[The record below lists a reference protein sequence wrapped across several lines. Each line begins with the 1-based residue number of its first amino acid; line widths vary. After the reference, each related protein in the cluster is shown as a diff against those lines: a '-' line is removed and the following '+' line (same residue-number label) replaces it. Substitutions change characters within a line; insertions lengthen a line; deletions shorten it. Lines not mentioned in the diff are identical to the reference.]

1 MSLPKQGMKYEDVR
15 RRVVRMNEMSKK
27 GFVKDHEG
35 HRRLQESLINQ
46 ARLCEG
52 SKVEKELR
60 RELQLRSK
68 R

>member
-1 MSLPKQGMKYEDVR
+1 MSMPKTGMKYEDVR
-15 RRVVRMNEMSKK
+15 KRVVRMNDMSKK
-27 GFVKDHEG
+27 GHVKDTEG

-46 ARLCEG
+46 ARIHEG
-52 SKVEKELR
+52 PKVERELR